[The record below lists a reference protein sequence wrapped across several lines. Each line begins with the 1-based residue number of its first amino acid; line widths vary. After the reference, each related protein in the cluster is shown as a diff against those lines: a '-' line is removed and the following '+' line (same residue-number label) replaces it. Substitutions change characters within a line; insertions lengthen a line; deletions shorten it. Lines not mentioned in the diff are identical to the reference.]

1 MERLPWFP
9 CYSNELLSTL
19 GGMGSVEQHVYLIIL
34 LRIYDSGGVC
44 RDTVGALAMR
54 TGNKRHIVG
63 RALASLVK
71 SGRIVLDSSGGMTNP
86 KATLVLAD
94 MAAFHERQK
103 QAGKIGAAA
112 RWNPRTQSLHNSN
125 TIPPLEKPQQN
136 QQNDDAIAMR
146 SDAHLHLHRQ
156 SKKEVSNP
164 PVVPPRGRAHRLPD
178 DFKLSPEMETYAGE
192 HSLNASDLFAPFCDH
207 HRAKGNAMVD
217 WTAAWR
223 TWVRNEVKFSK
234 NRMNGNGHAPRP
246 GSKEDSRE
254 RTQAALAAFAPND
267 GTYDCRTGP
276 RPREP
281 LFEIFPNPQLG
292 KP

>member
-9 CYSNELLSTL
+9 CEHTPLLSAL
-19 GGMGSVEQHVYLIIL
+19 GCMDKSEQHIYLIIL
-34 LRIYDSGGVC
+34 LRIYESGGVC
-44 RDTVGALAMR
+44 RDTIAALARR
-54 TGNKRHIVG
+54 TRWPRRIVQQ
-63 RALASLVK
+63 AIESLQG
-71 SGRIVLDSSGGMTNP
+71 SGRLVVDGTGGMTNP
-86 KATLVLAD
+86 KADKVLAK
-94 MAAFHERQK
+94 MQHVRETKSNNGFVGGKKTQQNQRSRQ
-103 QAGKIGAAA
+103 AAA
-112 RWNPRTQSLHNSN
+112 RFRLSN
-125 TIPPLEKPQQN
+125 NTN
-136 QQNDDAIAMR
+136 TNNN
-146 SDAHLHLHRQ
+146 
-156 SKKEVSNP
+156 KEREDNP

-178 DFKLSPEMETYAGE
+178 DFKLSQEAVAYAGE
-192 HSLNASDLFAPFCDH
+192 HGLNASDLFAPFCDH

-276 RPREP
+276 RSREP
-281 LFEIFPNPQLG
+281 LFEIIPPTQLG